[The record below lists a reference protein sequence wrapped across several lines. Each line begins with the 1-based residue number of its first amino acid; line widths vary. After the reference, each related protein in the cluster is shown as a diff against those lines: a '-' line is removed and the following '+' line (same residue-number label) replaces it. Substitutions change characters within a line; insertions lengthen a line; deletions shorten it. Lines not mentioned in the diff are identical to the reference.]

1 MRSVLFSYLGEKKHT
16 LLLWMGIEL
25 IFVILL
31 SLYRVPSEY
40 YRYPVLLSTVLVFR
54 EDSVENIVREGIRY
68 YSKIFILKHLAVE
81 TGDLTMVV

>member
-40 YRYPVLLSTVLVFR
+40 YRYPVLLSTVLVLAGAVFLLLHITG
-54 EDSVENIVREGIRY
+54 NTGIVN
-68 YSKIFILKHLAVE
+68 AC
-81 TGDLTMVV
+81 

>member
-31 SLYRVPSEY
+31 SLYRVLPRVAVCAAVQGFFGPAAFAWLFIS
-40 YRYPVLLSTVLVFR
+40 LSWC
-54 EDSVENIVREGIRY
+54 S
-68 YSKIFILKHLAVE
+68 
-81 TGDLTMVV
+81 